1 MLLKKSSQQLRKPT
15 LREMALQAD
24 LPQGAGYAVII
35 GLGLFFAVLMN
46 VITWIQNKYTRTH
59 SDTVDEFTASSRN
72 VPFGLICCG
81 IVSSWTWSLTLLQSA
96 TESYNLGING
106 SYYYAIGG
114 LAQVGVFSIIAAK
127 VKANANLVTTFPEM
141 GYFRYGTAGH
151 LAFLW
156 CAFVCNS
163 VVSACILLGGSSVVS
178 AVSGVDYYASI
189 WLISFVCAIYV
200 FFGGLRATFIADAI
214 HTFILLIFIMIFA
227 YVVYAGDSSKIGSPG
242 KMVELLTKVAE
253 VSPISGNYQ
262 GSYLT
267 YQSKD
272 GAIFA
277 VQSVITGFGL
287 VNCDQAYWSRAVA
300 SRDKSISSSYFT
312 AACCWFIIPF
322 TMGLTLG
329 LAARALSVYSDF
341 PVLSTADVNGGLAAV
356 AAAQYLLGK
365 AGSTLILLMVFLSVT
380 SSFSGELIASSTLIS
395 YDVYKKYIKPDARPG
410 QVVNAARVG
419 VFLWFVY
426 ASALASVFHKIG
438 ISMGWLFNF
447 LGVST
452 ASGVFPIALSF
463 LWKDLN
469 TVGAVGGSIGGLF
482 LALVVWLVTCRGLEG
497 EINVDTLSTRWVA
510 FAGNVAAILLGG
522 VIAIVSGLIKPANFD
537 FNLTRNRTILSE
549 HIHQNS
555 TLGEEENS
563 AEELEYES
571 KKEVGIT
578 TFQEPQSS
586 LSDDHDALPK
596 EQELDF
602 KLLDSQYKRFTI
614 ASIVLLSV
622 FIFIIPIPL
631 SCTNYI
637 FSVGFLTFVC
647 VVMYI
652 WLFAS
657 FGFVIVYPLVEA
669 RRELWHIAKLIFG
682 KSETK
687 ETP

>member
-1 MLLKKSSQQLRKPT
+1 MEPN
-15 LREMALQAD
+15 

-46 VITWIQNKYTRTH
+46 VVTWIQNKYTKTH
-59 SDTVDEFTASSRN
+59 SDNVDEFTASSRN

-96 TESYNLGING
+96 TQSYNLGING

-141 GYFRYGTAGH
+141 GYFRYGTPGH

-178 AVSGVDYYASI
+178 AVSGVNYYASI

-200 FFGGLRATFIADAI
+200 FFGGLRATFIADAV
-214 HTFILLIFIMIFA
+214 HTFILLIFILIFA
-227 YVVYAGDSSKIGSPG
+227 FVVYAGDSSKIGSPG
-242 KMVELLTKVAE
+242 KMVELLTEVAKIY
-253 VSPISGNYQ
+253 PIEGNYQ

-267 YQSKD
+267 FRSKN

-287 VNCDQAYWSRAVA
+287 VNCDQAYWSRAIA
-300 SRDKSISSSYFT
+300 SKDKSISSSYFT
-312 AACCWFIIPF
+312 AACCWFIIPC

-329 LAARALSVYSDF
+329 LGARALSMYPNF
-341 PVLSTADVNGGLAAV
+341 PVLSPEEVSSGLAAV
-356 AAAQYLLGK
+356 AAAQYLMGK

-395 YDVYKKYIKPDARPG
+395 YDVYKKYIKPSARPHE
-410 QVVNAARVG
+410 VVNSARVG
-419 VFLWFVY
+419 VFLWFLY
-426 ASALASVFHKIG
+426 ASALASIFHAIG

-469 TVGAVGGSIGGLF
+469 TFGAVGGSIGGML
-482 LALVVWLVTCRGLEG
+482 LALVVWLVTCKGLEG
-497 EINVDTLSTRWVA
+497 QITVSALSTTYVS
-510 FAGNVAAILLGG
+510 FAGNAAAIVLGG
-522 VIAIVSGLIKPANFD
+522 VIAIVSGLIKPAKFD
-537 FNLTRNRTILSE
+537 FNLTRNRTILVE
-549 HIHQNS
+549 HLEIAQGKKQPAQSSHLNDFQGDEKPELNS
-555 TLGEEENS
+555 
-563 AEELEYES
+563 
-571 KKEVGIT
+571 KDQ
-578 TFQEPQSS
+578 FQEE
-586 LSDDHDALPK
+586 DV
-596 EQELDF
+596 ELDSTTDADDGLPQGHDLDF
-602 KLLDSQYKRFTI
+602 RLLDAQYKKYTI
-614 ASIVLLSV
+614 ATMVLLSV
-622 FIFIIPIPL
+622 FLFIIPIPL
-631 SCTNYI
+631 SAAPYI
-637 FSVGFLTFVC
+637 FSTGFLTLVC
-647 VVMYI
+647 VIMYI
-652 WLFAS
+652 WLFGS
-657 FGFVIVYPLVEA
+657 FAFVIVYPLVES
-669 RRELWHIAKLIFG
+669 RRAIWDISKRVFRR
-682 KSETK
+682 S
-687 ETP
+687 